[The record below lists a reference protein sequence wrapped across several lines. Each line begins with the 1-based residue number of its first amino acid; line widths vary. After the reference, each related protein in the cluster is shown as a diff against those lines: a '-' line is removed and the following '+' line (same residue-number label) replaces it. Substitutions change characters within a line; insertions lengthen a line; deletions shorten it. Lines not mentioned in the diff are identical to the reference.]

1 MSPNVAIYLW
11 GANCSLLRT
20 TSPASHKCWV
30 ASVMSDSLQPHGL
43 QHTRLPCP
51 SQLPEFVQT
60 HVHWLSDAIQ
70 ASHPVLP
77 PAPPVLSL
85 SQDQG
90 LFNES
95 GLLIRWPKYWSF
107 NFSASVLPMN
117 WFRKLISFRFDW
129 FDLLAVQ
136 GTLKSLLQHHS
147 SKLSILQYWTFFMI

>member
-1 MSPNVAIYLW
+1 
-11 GANCSLLRT
+11 
-20 TSPASHKCWV
+20 
-30 ASVMSDSLQPHGL
+30 MSDSLQPHGL

-107 NFSASVLPMN
+107 NYNQPSNEYSA
-117 WFRKLISFRFDW
+117 LISFRINW
-129 FDLLAVQ
+129 FEVLAVQ
-136 GTLKSLLQHHS
+136 GILKSLL
-147 SKLSILQYWTFFMI
+147 